1 MSGVGNIDAAYGT
14 GGSAGTGQITIH
26 LSGNATAP
34 DGSGNFYAWFHEALP
49 PAGYTPSIDDAG
61 NAGSSSCTSCTG
73 VALTVS
79 ATDYIVQ
86 IVNDTGFSS
95 GGSVWNAC
103 GSSWIT
109 NYISNCVKLNASS
122 GTAPTFTQASGFA
135 QFAALAFNSTAGSF
149 TPGSAP
155 FTLVNASAPQ
165 HAGTISC
172 APACTITVPAAGSG
186 NLGFLG
192 MYSEASATIS
202 SVTATGMTFTAPSGC
217 NAYITSPGN
226 EQLSCAY
233 TLSTHSGDTSLVV
246 TLSGAGSTAVAFAW
260 IEVSRSSGSW
270 TFDTANSTSNAASFT
285 PSGQALTLT
294 GGGVPEVVFQCG
306 TMAGGADNVSLYP
319 QPFNPPLT
327 APSFP
332 MSSAGCLAL
341 LNTTNGAAP
350 KWGLPQGSAE
360 ATAVNAAAFY

>member
-1 MSGVGNIDAAYGT
+1 MFSIKNIALLLFFLCGHMTVAQTNLSLLGVGGVSGGLTLNPGWTFIQDIEFNCTAGTSTCTSPVPGANNFILPTTAGSVWIAAITTGNNVTISSISGGSVTSHLCPTSHYAGGCHNYMSGVGNIDAAYGT

-172 APACTITVPAAGSG
+172 APACTITVPAARLWESG
-186 NLGFLG
+186 LLGNVLRGFRDDIERDG
-192 MYSEASATIS
+192 YGHD
-202 SVTATGMTFTAPSGC
+202 VH
-217 NAYITSPGN
+217 SP
-226 EQLSCAY
+226 ERLQRL
-233 TLSTHSGDTSLVV
+233 HH
-246 TLSGAGSTAVAFAW
+246 F
-260 IEVSRSSGSW
+260 SR
-270 TFDTANSTSNAASFT
+270 
-285 PSGQALTLT
+285 Q
-294 GGGVPEVVFQCG
+294 
-306 TMAGGADNVSLYP
+306 
-319 QPFNPPLT
+319 
-327 APSFP
+327 
-332 MSSAGCLAL
+332 
-341 LNTTNGAAP
+341 
-350 KWGLPQGSAE
+350 
-360 ATAVNAAAFY
+360 